1 MNAKLERITPESA
14 AEMLQLNKNNRP
26 ASATSVKFLARE
38 IREGRWQVN
47 GDTITFADDRLIDG
61 QHRLMAVIESGI
73 PISTFVVRGV
83 PSESFLTKDSGR
95 KRGAADA
102 LAIIGVNY
110 SNSVAASLKQVWLY
124 YKTGKLDNTGIAP
137 STSILIEF
145 YEKHTGITRSVQ
157 LIKTRTNLVQNSL
170 LSALHYLF
178 SQKDQDAA
186 DQFMNDL
193 CTGANLDPYD
203 PVFLLRKRLLENL
216 SSTLKIPFY
225 SLGALIIKAWNARR
239 EGKTAKRITF
249 KSTGS
254 GEEDYPVIK

>member
-1 MNAKLERITPESA
+1 MNAKLERITPETA
-14 AEMLQLNKNNRP
+14 AEMLKLNKNNRP
-26 ASATSVKFLARE
+26 ASPTLVKFLTRE
-38 IREGRWQVN
+38 IKEGRWQIN
-47 GDTITFADDRLIDG
+47 GDTITFADDRLVDG
-61 QHRLMAVIESGI
+61 QHRLMAVIESGM

-83 PSESFLTKDSGR
+83 ASESFLTKDSGR
-95 KRGAADA
+95 KRSSSDA
-102 LAIIGVNY
+102 LAIIGINY
-110 SNSVAASLKQVWLY
+110 PHSVAAAIKQVWLY
-124 YKTGKLDNTGIAP
+124 SKTGKLDNHGMAP

-157 LIKTRTNLVQNSL
+157 LIKNKTNLAQGSL

-186 DQFMNDL
+186 DKFMNDL
-193 CTGANLDPYD
+193 CSGANLDSHD

-225 SLGALIIKAWNARR
+225 SLSALIIKAWNARR

-249 KSTGS
+249 NATG
-254 GEEDYPVIK
+254 GGGEDYPVMK